1 MNALPILPR
10 HRIIVAVDVEGSTNR
25 TNFARAQLRH
35 DMYGALEAALR
46 ASGVTDDVREPS
58 YDRGDGALVLIH
70 SSDRVPITRLLDTFT
85 PVLNEL
91 LEHHRTAWPERT
103 FRLRVAIHTGVVH
116 FDLRGTYGE
125 DIDITFR
132 MLDAPK
138 LKARLLRTTGL
149 LVLVVSDLIYQSV
162 IRHGYDGIDAGAF
175 APIVRVEVATQTYL
189 GWVQVPADE
198 QPVATALSRVDRVS

>member
-1 MNALPILPR
+1 MNAPPIQPR

-25 TNFARAQLRH
+25 TNFERAQLRD
-35 DMYGALEAALR
+35 DMYDALEEALR
-46 ASGVTDDVREPS
+46 ASGVTDDVREPFF
-58 YDRGDGALVLIH
+58 DRGDGALVLIH
-70 SSDRVPITRLLDTFT
+70 SSDQVPITRLIDTFI

-91 LEHHRTAWPERT
+91 LELHGATCPERT

-132 MLDAPK
+132 MLDDRQ
-138 LKARLLRTTGL
+138 LKARLHRTTGL
-149 LVLVVSDLIYQSV
+149 LVLVVSDHIYRSV

-175 APIVRVEVATQTYL
+175 EPIVRVEVATQPYL
-189 GWVQVPADE
+189 GWVRVPGDE